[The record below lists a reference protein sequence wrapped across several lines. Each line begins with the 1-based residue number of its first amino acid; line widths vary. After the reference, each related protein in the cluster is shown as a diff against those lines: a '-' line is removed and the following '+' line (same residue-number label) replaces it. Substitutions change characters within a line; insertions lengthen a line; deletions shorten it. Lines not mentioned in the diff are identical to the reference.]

1 MQSLWAMVHGNG
13 MPAMT
18 WTSFLMSWPAC
29 SVRTAISIR
38 PMMMSETQA
47 MATTAPMSILIM
59 TSQAH
64 LVFMSTMSVAVELTQ
79 SRTSSRLFPSRDP
92 DLVHTARRLQQSHH
106 QTPQAS
112 TTRTRTAQSLSA
124 FATTGSVTL
133 TFLWGMVGV
142 VQD

>member
-1 MQSLWAMVHGNG
+1 
-13 MPAMT
+13 MT

-79 SRTSSRLFPSRDP
+79 RTSSRLFPSETQIWSIQHEGYNRAIIKHLKP
-92 DLVHTARRLQQSHH
+92 VPQGQEQHKVYQHLQQ
-106 QTPQAS
+106 QVP
-112 TTRTRTAQSLSA
+112 
-124 FATTGSVTL
+124 
-133 TFLWGMVGV
+133 
-142 VQD
+142 